1 MSSDPSEKIFIK
13 VLNFVHDLNDVFGKK
28 HNNIKLYNKFLKETP
43 MENAKA
49 VKKQTNIFKNFVQ
62 NNFEAILKKD
72 IALLE
77 DHQILFSDKVFINI
91 KEILEEADQETTHQ
105 IFQHLQL
112 IAYLF
117 TNDQNMK
124 TALSN
129 SYKVS
134 PPISTK
140 TDQAESEFIHNYMSK
155 IEQSFGEK
163 DFSDPMTATLGL
175 LKSGVFT
182 DMIKT
187 LQTDVSSG
195 KLDVN
200 KLLGNV
206 QGMMSQITAS
216 ESKDGTPSEMPPLD
230 VNNLM
235 SNMNSGMFSQM
246 LGGAGMSDVMS
257 MVGNIL
263 SETKDSSI
271 PQLEDITN
279 KDSN

>member
-28 HNNIKLYNKFLKETP
+28 YNNIKLYNKFLKETP

-49 VKKQTNIFKNFVQ
+49 VKKQNSIFKNFVQ

-72 IALLE
+72 ITFLE

-91 KEILEEADQETTHQ
+91 KEIVEEADQDTSHQ

-124 TALSN
+124 AALSN

-206 QGMMSQITAS
+206 QGMMSQISSDTKENGDA
-216 ESKDGTPSEMPPLD
+216 PPLD
-230 VNNLM
+230 INSLM
-235 SNMNSGMFSQM
+235 NGGMISQM
-246 LGGAGMSDVMS
+246 LGGSGMTDVMS

-263 SETKDSSI
+263 SETQP
-271 PQLEDITN
+271 PQIEDITQE
-279 KDSN
+279 KDKDL

>member
-28 HNNIKLYNKFLKETP
+28 YNNIKLYNKFLKETP

-49 VKKQTNIFKNFVQ
+49 VKKQNSIFKNFVQ

-72 IALLE
+72 ITLLE

-91 KEILEEADQETTHQ
+91 KEIVEEADQDTSHQ

-124 TALSN
+124 AALSN

-206 QGMMSQITAS
+206 QGMMSQISS
-216 ESKDGTPSEMPPLD
+216 ETKENGDAPPLD
-230 VNNLM
+230 INSLM
-235 SNMNSGMFSQM
+235 NGGMISQM
-246 LGGAGMSDVMS
+246 LGGSSGAGLTDVMS

-263 SETKDSSI
+263 SETQP
-271 PQLEDITN
+271 PQIEDITQE
-279 KDSN
+279 KDKDL